1 MNQKHIPYRRW
12 SREEIIDTI
21 KGRINQKA
29 SVQEGNPALRG
40 AAWRLFGTWK
50 KACQSA
56 KVNPALLRPKRKP
69 KWTQEKILIALRECY
84 RQLRSSPSD
93 SSGYMRLNYLW
104 ILVRKY
110 FMSVNVARLKLGL
123 PLVHIRHWNAEKV
136 IKYLQDRFRRGKPIN
151 TMVLLK
157 ENRFLYRATRTYF
170 GSFQS
175 ALRAAGLD
183 FQTIR
188 SHNKPW
194 HFRKL
199 NSATEKGPRLEMR
212 LKRKPS
218 AYPKDWYSITSG

>member
-12 SREEIIDTI
+12 SREEIIDAI
-21 KGRINQKA
+21 KGRINQKV

-40 AAWRLFGTWK
+40 AAWRMFGTWK

-56 KVNPALLRPKRKP
+56 KVNPALLRPERKP

-84 RQLRSSPSD
+84 RQSSDSPS
-93 SSGYMRLNYLW
+93 SSSRYSRLNYLW
-104 ILVRKY
+104 ILGREY
-110 FMSVNVARLKLGL
+110 FPSVNIARKELGL
-123 PLVHIRHWNAEKV
+123 PLVHIHHWNAEKV

-151 TMVLLK
+151 TMALLK

-175 ALRAAGLD
+175 ALRAAGFD

-194 HFRKL
+194 HFRKV
-199 NSATEKGPRLEMR
+199 NPATPKGLRSGMH
-212 LKRKPS
+212 LKK
-218 AYPKDWYSITSG
+218 T